1 MKNRFTKS
9 DWLTLGLEVL
19 SQQGSEA
26 LTLERLCESAAK
38 TKGSFYFHF
47 NTIDAYLVEMI
58 EQWLETYTTQII
70 TRHSIKTQRLD
81 LLNQLVTQLDLD
93 LETGIRNLACRNKT
107 IQELVTHADQMR
119 LEWLAELYVNSGNYD
134 KQQANALAAIE
145 IAAFTGF
152 RLNKP
157 DMQAQEARLLYD
169 RFLKLTNR
177 S

>member
-1 MKNRFTKS
+1 MKNRFTKI

-19 SQQGSEA
+19 RLQGSEA
-26 LTLERLCESAAK
+26 LTLERLCESAHK

-47 NTIDAYLVEMI
+47 STIDAYLFEMV
-58 EQWLETYTTQII
+58 EQWLETYTIQII
-70 TRHSIKTQRLD
+70 TRYSLKTQRLD

-93 LETGIRNLACRNKT
+93 LETGIRNLACKNKT
-107 IQELVTHADQMR
+107 IQELVNRADQMR
-119 LEWLAELYVNSGNYD
+119 LEWLAKLYLNSGNYN

-152 RLNKP
+152 RLIKP
-157 DMQAQEARLLYD
+157 DMQVQEARLLYES
-169 RFLKLTNR
+169 FLKLTNR